1 MATLRKGT
9 YTDSV
14 FKFLGLQASKVYFI
28 RRSNARP
35 DVALLIRTLQAN
47 TNTEHFPEFF
57 LRKGMP

>member
-1 MATLRKGT
+1 MATLRKGK

-28 RRSNARP
+28 RH
-35 DVALLIRTLQAN
+35 VALLIRTLQAN

-57 LRKGMP
+57 LRKGML